1 MRDHNDWNFFERLF
15 CNWKCTLMR
24 NKFKKTYPKV
34 FWKGLWCWKPFW
46 YGKSQEL
53 KCMLRRAH
61 VLCLCDPRLKAA
73 EDVSHVHWREEAR
86 RDDAENLLQM
96 HLVYTFSFVVVLVT
110 LIATLSS
117 LLSLEQSLF
126 TTYQSVTWSSRII
139 VARRLSC
146 SSQIIDQHSETP
158 FHSRASSP
166 ARELLLIWKPLIS
179 PTFVWKRIYSAKIH

>member
-110 LIATLSS
+110 LIATLS
-117 LLSLEQSLF
+117 LEKQSLF
-126 TTYQSVTWSSRII
+126 TGFNISKRDLILPYHRCSQALLQFPNHWSTFRN
-139 VARRLSC
+139 AFPLSC
-146 SSQIIDQHSETP
+146 LLA
-158 FHSRASSP
+158 R

>member
-1 MRDHNDWNFFERLF
+1 
-15 CNWKCTLMR
+15 
-24 NKFKKTYPKV
+24 
-34 FWKGLWCWKPFW
+34 
-46 YGKSQEL
+46 
-53 KCMLRRAH
+53 MLRRAH

-158 FHSRASSP
+158 FHSRASS
-166 ARELLLIWKPLIS
+166 RELASCCWYENHSFHPLLFGNVSILQKSINYCLQNTLSSQW
-179 PTFVWKRIYSAKIH
+179 FEN